1 MHSFLRK
8 SNLLFLGL
16 CALAV
21 VAMTP
26 AAATAAEKPKPG
38 ASAPRGFRLF
48 ARSLGAI
55 TINRIYCGLA
65 TTGEVCVDST
75 NSSTIG
81 GGFWPKGTADQ
92 YVFNSGLQ
100 IAGVIGADANP
111 EWAGDTTGAF
121 FFDPKGTTQH
131 GEQVEPIYNTTNP
144 EDNAFISDT
153 TPTCN
158 DVCRAAKVPSGDVN
172 QDLFFPLLR
181 GRTAASQGDV
191 WWLSWDGNPAL
202 GAGRSHPLGILV
214 EQRGMGW
221 NYPAGNEDIIY
232 FLYTFYNVTASDP
245 LVYQN
250 AGVRPGMAQIL
261 ARQGAVFQQRN
272 EATFG
277 IQIPDGGYTIENLF
291 AAFSA
296 DMDVAEAGAN
306 FSSVNVPF
314 ALGHTYEHTFAP
326 ADGWTF
332 DPSIFSPPFF
342 AGSGF
347 VGVKYL
353 KSPVVAGVEVGL
365 TLFSNT
371 INGGAFDDAQN
382 TIQLFRYLSNNINPA
397 AGDAPCNTGDPQ
409 TTRICFVNNTAP
421 DDMRFFQSSGPLT
434 LGPGQFGTIAVAY
447 IFAAPV
453 AVGGCTGPGT
463 CDVAP
468 GDATRLTNLATA
480 DNANT
485 IDSVAGFTGYAS
497 DAPPIGNGNGIPDQG
512 EFSSPVPG
520 SLLGKALVAQQVFNF
535 RFLLPFAPESPDFF
549 LIPGDNQVTVL
560 WRPSISETTGDP
572 FFEVASQ
579 PTILDPVTGTVGPN
593 PLFDP
598 NYRQFDVEGY
608 RVYRGRVDSP
618 NELALIAQFDYQGT
632 LITDF
637 TSQVS
642 VGGQLLTGCA
652 PELGIN
658 TITITQPD
666 PTLPP
671 DTAFG
676 CPVDFDSLVPGVAPT
691 VSIDIP
697 LVGPIIQVARAPRG
711 RTTLATGE
719 AIILEA
725 DTAFTGA
732 ASGQAPEL
740 SDNGV
745 PFTYLDDGVRS
756 NLRYFY
762 SVTAFDVNSFQSGPS
777 TIESPRN
784 TKSITPAVPAS
795 NFQNTAV
802 LTNNIVGR
810 GIAQDSLIPA
820 EPTLDPATGRFSGP
834 FPPAD
839 GGALDF
845 AGQFARQVIA
855 APGAISVRLDSIT
868 LGSAYDPSPNVY
880 HMTATGGDGTTY
892 PLSMAIT
899 QDQFDADVSANSV
912 FNAVPVNAELA
923 ARFGGSGAF
932 NLNAEVVQTLPGN
945 YYTSA
950 FGRGC
955 VNDAAGF
962 NLDVGCNYNGARWFN
977 GPSGQQNE
985 TRVNP
990 TAGNQANA
998 VAPAPVV
1005 NFDNAGELAGVENIF
1020 EDRSYQTINNFW
1032 RNMEGALG
1040 GAARAADFNVY
1051 WGAGGLVDSVI
1062 DATHNVPVPFAAT
1075 VGASWGFLNASATGT
1090 GSADASATLTSM
1102 DMGCVEPLK
1111 TFLAVQAIV
1120 PCGEATAYALSPT
1133 AVPGTIAY
1141 LTTGPTVVPAPGQ
1154 GFIMYLPGHFF
1165 TFELPAGGA
1174 VPAAG
1179 TVWTMRSYTGAISGG
1194 RGDAGDQGD
1203 YSFTA
1208 AERPFTAVGAENRL
1222 SFNVVNQ
1229 VAAVTTDDLSRVHT
1243 VPDPY
1248 YVTSQFEQTTDTK
1261 IIKFV
1266 NLPADCIIRI
1276 YSSSGVLVD
1285 LFEHHSETFGGS
1297 EDWSVRNRN
1306 NQIVAS
1312 GVYFYHIE
1320 SGDARRV
1327 GRFTIVNFAQ

>member
-8 SNLLFLGL
+8 GYLLFPGL

-21 VAMTP
+21 VATTP
-26 AAATAAEKPKPG
+26 TVAPAAEKPKPG
-38 ASAPRGFRLF
+38 ANAPRGFRLF
-48 ARSLGAI
+48 ARSLGAL

-65 TTGEVCVDST
+65 ADGRICVDST

-100 IAGVIGADANP
+100 IAGIVGADGGP
-111 EWAGDTTGAF
+111 WAGDTTGAF
-121 FFDPKGTTQH
+121 FFDPKGTTEH
-131 GEQVEPIYNTTNP
+131 GDQVEPIYNTADP
-144 EDNAFISDT
+144 DDNAFISDT
-153 TPTCN
+153 TATCN
-158 DVCRAAKVPSGDVN
+158 DVCQAAKVPSGDAN

-221 NYPAGNEDIIY
+221 NFPAGNEDIIY

-245 LVYQN
+245 AVYTA

-272 EATFG
+272 EASFG
-277 IQIPDGGYTIENLF
+277 IQLPDGGYTVENLF

-296 DMDVAEAGAN
+296 DMDVAEARSN
-306 FSSVNVPF
+306 FSTVNVPF
-314 ALGHTYEHTFAP
+314 ALGNTYEHNFAP
-326 ADGWTF
+326 ATGWTF
-332 DPSIFSPPFF
+332 DPAIFSPPFF
-342 AGSGF
+342 PGSGF

-353 KSPVVAGVEVGL
+353 KSPVVGGVEVGL

-382 TIQLFRYLSNNINPA
+382 TIQLYRYLSNNINPA
-397 AGDAPCNTGDPQ
+397 AGDAPCNTGNPQ
-409 TTRICFVNNTAP
+409 ETRICFVNNTAP

-453 AVGGCTGPGT
+453 AAAGCTGPGT
-463 CDVAP
+463 CDLAP
-468 GDATRLTNLATA
+468 GDPTLLTSLATA
-480 DNANT
+480 DNANPV
-485 IDSVAGFTGYAS
+485 DSVSGFTGYDS
-497 DAPPIGNGNGIPDQG
+497 DAPPRGNGNGLPDQA
-512 EFSSPVPG
+512 EFTAPVRG
-520 SLLGKALVAQQVFNF
+520 SLLDKALVAQQVFNF
-535 RFLLPFAPESPDFF
+535 QFLLPFAPEAPDFF

-560 WRPSISETTGDP
+560 WRPTVTETTGDP

-579 PTILDPVTGTVGPN
+579 PTLTDPVTGIVSPN
-593 PLFDP
+593 PLYDP

-608 RVYRGRVDSP
+608 RVYRGRVDNP
-618 NELALIAQFDYQGT
+618 AELALVAQFDYAGT
-632 LITDF
+632 LIRDF
-637 TSQVS
+637 QGQVNP
-642 VGGQLLTGCA
+642 VPGCA

-658 TITITQPD
+658 TITVDTAV
-666 PTLPP
+666 TPP
-671 DTAFG
+671 DTTFG

-691 VSIDIP
+691 VFIDIP
-697 LVGPIIQVARAPRG
+697 LVGPIIQVKRG
-711 RTTLATGE
+711 DRTALATGQ
-719 AIILEA
+719 AIILSA

-732 ASGQAPEL
+732 ASGRAPEL

-745 PFTYLDDGVRS
+745 PFTYLDTGVRS

-784 TKSITPAVPAS
+784 TKPITPSAPAS
-795 NFQNTAV
+795 NFQNTAT

-810 GIAQDSLIPA
+810 GIAQDSVITSP
-820 EPTLDPATGRFSGP
+820 PDLDPTTGTFTGP

-839 GGALDF
+839 AGELAF

-855 APGAISVRLDSIT
+855 APGAVSVRLDSLT

-892 PLSMAIT
+892 PLSIPIT
-899 QDQFDADVSANSV
+899 QDQFDVDVSGNAV

-932 NLNAEVVQTLPGN
+932 VLNAEVVQTLPGN

-950 FGRGC
+950 YGRGC
-955 VNDAAGF
+955 VNDAPGF
-962 NLDVGCNYNGARWFN
+962 NLDVGCNYNGARWFS
-977 GPSGQQNE
+977 GPNE
-985 TRVNP
+985 TRANP

-998 VAPAPVV
+998 VVPAAVV
-1005 NFDNAGELAGVENIF
+1005 NFDNAGELPGVENIF
-1020 EDRSYQTINNFW
+1020 QDRSYQTINNIW

-1051 WGAGGLVDSVI
+1051 WGAGGTVDSVV
-1062 DATHNVPVPFAAT
+1062 DVTHNVTVPFAAT

-1090 GSADASATLTSM
+1090 GSADGSATLTSM
-1102 DMGCVEPLK
+1102 DMGCVEPLR

-1120 PCGEATAYALSPT
+1120 PCAEATAYALSPA
-1133 AVPGTIAY
+1133 AVPGAIAY
-1141 LTTGPTVVPAPGQ
+1141 LTSGPAVVPAAGQ

-1165 TFELPAGGA
+1165 TFELPAGGT

-1203 YSFTA
+1203 YVFTP

-1222 SFNVVNQ
+1222 TFNVVNQ
-1229 VAAVTTDDLSRVHT
+1229 VVAATDDDLSRVHT

-1248 YVTSQFEQTTDTK
+1248 YVTNQFEQTTDAK

-1266 NLPADCIIRI
+1266 NLPKDCIIRI

-1285 LFEHHSETFGGS
+1285 LVEHHSETFGGS
-1297 EDWSVRNRN
+1297 IDWDVRNRN
-1306 NQIVAS
+1306 DQFVAS
-1312 GVYFYHIE
+1312 GVYFYHLE